1 MKLEERL
8 NKSNNPMIKEEVL
21 RGNTTN
27 DRQEV
32 MTIQG
37 GVNKT
42 FILFAVLLMAA
53 FVGYSA
59 PSQLFMIGGSIGGF
73 IVSII
78 AAKDL
83 KRSNIWAPLFA
94 GLYGLAIGSITFMY
108 GAMYDGIV
116 FHAITITLA
125 IFFTMLT
132 LYKSG
137 LIVVTEKFRSVIMTA
152 MGAIMLLYIVSFG
165 LSMFGID
172 MPYLHDQSMIGV
184 GISMGIVVIASLKL
198 LVDFDNFDRGAKFGS
213 PKYMEYYI
221 GMGLLFTM
229 IWLYTEILYILSYFM
244 GSD

>member
-8 NKSNNPMIKEEVL
+8 TKSNNPMIKEEVL
-21 RGNTTN
+21 KGNITN

-37 GVNKT
+37 GVNKS
-42 FILFAVLLMAA
+42 FVLFAVLLMAA

-59 PSQLFMIGGSIGGF
+59 PSKLFMIGGSIGGF

-78 AAKDL
+78 ASRDL

-94 GLYGLAIGSITFMY
+94 GLYGLAVGSITYLY
-108 GAMYDGIV
+108 GAMYNGIV
-116 FHAITITLA
+116 FHAITITFA

-137 LIVVTEKFRSVIMTA
+137 LIQVTEKFRSVIMTA
-152 MGAIMLLYIVSFG
+152 MGAIMLLYIVSFV
-165 LSMFGID
+165 LSLFSID
-172 MPYLHDQSMIGV
+172 MPFLHDQSMIGV

-198 LVDFDNFDRGAKFGS
+198 LVDFDNFDKGAAFGS

-221 GMGLLFTM
+221 AMGLLFTM

-244 GSD
+244 GGD